1 MYTICILQS
10 RISGTILRSDH
21 YKLMK
26 VKDVAHNTFQSARRR
41 THMFQAM
48 VFAGLFEILPEVDGC
63 LIWIFV
69 AYVYVYMYVCMCVND
84 RNTHS
89 TESFDERDLGHSLNS
104 ERIQRFVVF
113 ERGRCE

>member
-1 MYTICILQS
+1 MFERLDRFEIYHFMGGTVCHTFAFNYIIYSICILQS

-48 VFAGLFEILPEVDGC
+48 VFAGLFEILPEVDGY
-63 LIWIFV
+63 LI
-69 AYVYVYMYVCMCVND
+69 
-84 RNTHS
+84 
-89 TESFDERDLGHSLNS
+89 
-104 ERIQRFVVF
+104 
-113 ERGRCE
+113 